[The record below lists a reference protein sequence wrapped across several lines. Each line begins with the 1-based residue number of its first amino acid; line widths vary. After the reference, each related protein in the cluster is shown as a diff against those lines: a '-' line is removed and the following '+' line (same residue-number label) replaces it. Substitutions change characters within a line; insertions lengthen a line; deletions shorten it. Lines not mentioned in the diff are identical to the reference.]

1 MLDTDLLNSIAREMM
16 ANNTAMEVH
25 SKSVPIRRTSS
36 QHLKTMTHSYFPRSV
51 ANSES
56 RART

>member
-1 MLDTDLLNSIAREMM
+1 M